1 MTKQIKN
8 LAEVSQRIKQAVKKK
23 EKIILYGDS
32 DVDGATSVIILKEAI
47 ERLGGEIDYCYF
59 FDRAT
64 DGYGL
69 NKPALKFLAPRSPAL
84 LILVDLGIGNYQ
96 EITLANKQGFEV
108 IVIDHH
114 KIPEKLPPASLII
127 DPKQEDD
134 EYDFKEMTAGGLCY
148 KVAQL
153 LLREDPEY
161 DFFDRS
167 FVELASLSVIAD
179 MMPQEKDNADIVVRG
194 LNSLPTTNRLALQIL
209 EEKFAEESPSILY
222 LSTKIISLLG
232 ASRISSSSHKA
243 DVFLALSTSQEG
255 RIRRIIKRLEVNLV
269 KKHRARDEIIATI
282 QEKLE
287 GEKNPS
293 LVFGGESSWS
303 PIALGSAASRLVK
316 LYGCPI
322 FVYHQGEEE
331 STGSVRCPKNVDSVE
346 LMRKCSKLLITFGGH
361 APASGF
367 RVKNS
372 KLNQFKNCLLK
383 NHDQAID

>member
-8 LAEVSQRIKQAVKKK
+8 LTEVSQRIKRAVKEK

-32 DVDGATSVIILKEAI
+32 DVDGAVAVIILKEAI
-47 ERLGGEIDYCYF
+47 ERLSGKIDYCYF
-59 FDRAT
+59 FDRAI

-69 NKPALKFLAPRSPAL
+69 NKPALEFLVSRSPAL

-134 EYDFKEMTAGGLCY
+134 EYDFKEMTAGGLSY

-153 LLREDPEY
+153 LLQEDPEY
-161 DFFDRS
+161 NFFDRS

-179 MMPQEKDNADIVVRG
+179 MMPQEKDNADIVARG
-194 LNSLPTTNRLALQIL
+194 LNSLPTTSRLALQIL
-209 EEKFAEESPSILY
+209 EEKYAEESPSILY

-232 ASRISSSSHKA
+232 ASRVLSSSHKA
-243 DVFLALSTSQEG
+243 DVFLLLSTSQEG
-255 RIRRIIKRLEVNLV
+255 KIRRIIKRLEVNLI
-269 KKHRARDEIIATI
+269 KKHQARDEIVVTI
-282 QEKLE
+282 QRKLE
-287 GEKNPS
+287 GEEKPS
-293 LVFGGESSWS
+293 FIFDGESSWL
-303 PIALGSAASRLVK
+303 PIALGAAASRLVK
-316 LYGCPI
+316 LYNCPI
-322 FVYHQGEEE
+322 FIYHRGKEE
-331 STGSVRCPKNVDSVE
+331 STGSVRCPKNVDSVQ
-346 LMRKCSKLLITFGGH
+346 LMTKCSKLLITFGGH

-372 KLNQFKNCLLK
+372 KIDQFKNCLLK
-383 NHDQAID
+383 NYD